1 MYIEEIKKNMP
12 GSLHEVENAIEE
24 GINFEWL
31 TLPVEY
37 IGNGKINETKIV
49 KMQLGSPDESGR
61 RRPEPISGSEVILKT
76 DLLIEAL
83 GFEPENIPTLFNN
96 KNLTVTNWGT
106 IKIDFKT
113 MMTNIEGVF
122 AAGDIVRG
130 ASLVVWGI
138 KDGRE
143 AAQNMHRYLLNKSN
157 D

>member
-1 MYIEEIKKNMP
+1 MP

-37 IGNGKINETKIV
+37 IGNEKIDKTKIV

-61 RRPEPISGSEVILKT
+61 RRPEPMPGSETILET

-83 GFEPENIPTLFNN
+83 GFEPENIPTLFNS
-96 KNLTVTNWGT
+96 KSLTVTNWGT
-106 IKIDFKT
+106 IKINFKT
-113 MMTNIEGVF
+113 MMTSLEGVF

-130 ASLVVWGI
+130 ASLVVWAI
-138 KDGRE
+138 KDGRDAASSIKKYLE
-143 AAQNMHRYLLNKSN
+143 AKENKQSKVA
-157 D
+157 